1 MEYHANPRPRS
12 VLSIAGS
19 DPSGGAGIQADLKT
33 FMDHRTYGMSIITA
47 LTVQNTQS
55 VQSVYPIPTELI
67 KAQLQSIRDD
77 LPIDAIKIGM
87 IGDHERIHALADIFE
102 NWPNRPPIVLDP
114 VMMAKD
120 GTALISPNALHT
132 LRTRLI
138 PLITILTPNAPEAEI
153 IGELPG
159 VTVLYKGGHIPGPI
173 VTDTLI
179 HQGQMYQYQHPR
191 IHSPHTHGTGCTL
204 SSAIAAN
211 LAHGQSIENA
221 CRAGSAYIA
230 TLLQRAHH
238 SIGHGHGP
246 LLHGDLLISH
256 ALSTFR

>member
-1 MEYHANPRPRS
+1 MEYHANPRPRTA
-12 VLSIAGS
+12 LSIAGS

-33 FMDHRTYGMSIITA
+33 FMDHHVYGMSIITA
-47 LTVQNTQS
+47 LTVQNTRG
-55 VQSVYPIPTELI
+55 VQGIHPIPTEFI
-67 KAQLQSIRDD
+67 KAQILSIRDD

-87 IGDHERIHALADIFE
+87 IGDHERILALAEIFE
-102 NWPNRPPIVLDP
+102 NWPNCPPIVLDP

-120 GTALISPNALHT
+120 GTALISPDALHS

-138 PLITILTPNAPEAEI
+138 PLITILTPNTPEAEI
-153 IGELPG
+153 IGELSG
-159 VTVLYKGGHIPGPI
+159 VTVLYKGGHSPGPT

-179 HQGQMYQYQHPR
+179 HQGQMYQFQHPR

-211 LAHGQSIENA
+211 LAQGQNIVDA
-221 CRAGSAYIA
+221 CRKGSDYIA
-230 TLLQRAHH
+230 TLLQRAKH

-246 LLHGDLLISH
+246 LLHGDLLTRRTPN
-256 ALSTFR
+256 L